1 MAHEDAVE
9 QRLLALIQERLGVT
23 VEASD
28 RLTSLGVDSLA
39 LMDFVADLEKE
50 FGFRGDQDLFDLET
64 VAELAA
70 YIREHGR

>member
-1 MAHEDAVE
+1 MAHEEDVE
-9 QRLLALIQERLGVT
+9 QRLLALIQERLGVAIK
-23 VEASD
+23 ASD

-70 YIREHGR
+70 YIREHRG